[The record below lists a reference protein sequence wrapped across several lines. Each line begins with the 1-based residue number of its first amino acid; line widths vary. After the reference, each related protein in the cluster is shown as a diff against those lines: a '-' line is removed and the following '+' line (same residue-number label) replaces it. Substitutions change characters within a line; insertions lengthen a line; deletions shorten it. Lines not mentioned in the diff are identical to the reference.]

1 MEIRECLLAKKDEA
15 FQQFQSRIVPNVP
28 QESIIG
34 IRVPELRRL
43 AKEYR
48 NTREA
53 ETFLS
58 ELPHSYYEENML
70 HIMLLC
76 LEKDFQKCVE
86 GLDRFLPYAD
96 NWAVTDQP
104 TPKCFAGKHREL
116 EPILQTWLA
125 SEHPFTARFA
135 VNMYMHEYLGE
146 DFDVR
151 YPEMIAKKQG
161 DDYYLQMVIAW
172 YFATGLAKQYEAFL
186 PFIEGKMLSPWI
198 HNKAIQKAQESFR
211 VTEGHKSYLRSL
223 KIDREAVAKSRP
235 AGGKSN
241 ET

>member
-96 NWAVTDQP
+96 NWAVTDQSS
-104 TPKCFAGKHREL
+104 PKCFKKHHEEL
-116 EPILQTWLA
+116 IPIITGWVN
-125 SEHPFTARFA
+125 SDHVYTARYGINIF
-135 VNMYMHEYLGE
+135 MREFLDS
-146 DFDVR
+146 DFDIKYAELISQKR
-151 YPEMIAKKQG
+151 GE
-161 DDYYLQMVIAW
+161 DYYLKMIIAW
-172 YFATGLAKQYEAFL
+172 YFATALAKQYDAII
-186 PFIEGKMLSPWI
+186 PYIEQQKLETWI
-198 HNKAIQKAQESFR
+198 HNKAIQKAVESFR
-211 VTEGHKSYLRSL
+211 VTDEHKAYLKTL
-223 KIDREAVAKSRP
+223 KIKGR
-235 AGGKSN
+235 
-241 ET
+241 